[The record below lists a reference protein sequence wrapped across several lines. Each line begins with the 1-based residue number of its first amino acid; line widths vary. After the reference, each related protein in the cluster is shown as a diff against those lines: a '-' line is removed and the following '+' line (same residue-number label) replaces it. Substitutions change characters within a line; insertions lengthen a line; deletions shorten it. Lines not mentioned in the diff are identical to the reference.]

1 MCVYLLIHVCMYVC
15 MCVCVCVCVCVFVCS
30 GADDLL
36 ILFAVLIVR
45 GDVTCLHAHLK
56 FIDDMMS
63 DAHRGLVS
71 GYYHATFQA
80 AAELLRTIDK
90 NDIIVPEE

>member
-1 MCVYLLIHVCMYVC
+1 MCVGVS
-15 MCVCVCVCVCVFVCS
+15 S

-45 GDVTCLHAHLK
+45 GDIDCLHAHLK
-56 FIDDMMS
+56 FIEDLMS
-63 DAHRGLVS
+63 EAHRGLVS

-90 NDIIVPEE
+90 ADILSAPTE